1 MRVAARL
8 IALLSRLDRAGR
20 QLETIALVTLLSSMI
35 VLAVGQIVLREIFS
49 TGIIWADELLKIM
62 VLWLA
67 MVGSIA
73 ACRDDRHIRI
83 DAVSHLFPEWL
94 MKITRVLVDVF
105 AAIVCGV
112 IAWQSWRYLQIEIEF
127 EDLVLVSTPAWI
139 AHIVLPL
146 AFALISYRFVIL
158 AARKTT
164 SLISGVDEDV
174 AE

>member
-1 MRVAARL
+1 
-8 IALLSRLDRAGR
+8 
-20 QLETIALVTLLSSMI
+20 MI

-94 MKITRVLVDVF
+94 TKITRVLVDVF

-158 AARKTT
+158 AARKIT
-164 SLISGVDEDV
+164 SLISGVDEGV